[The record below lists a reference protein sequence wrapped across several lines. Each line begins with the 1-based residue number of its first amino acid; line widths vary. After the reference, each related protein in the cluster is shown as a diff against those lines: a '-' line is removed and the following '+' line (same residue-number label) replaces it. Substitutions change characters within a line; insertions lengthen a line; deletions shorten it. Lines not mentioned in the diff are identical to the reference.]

1 MKLHTYKVLEALFW
15 VSTILCFTF
24 EYIGP
29 ISFSVMLF
37 IGINLFCISI
47 LSSFAKLLDIKSL
60 IKIKKS
66 NYIVLN
72 GVLIMLTLAS
82 CVYIFIISKNFIVYA
97 YIILAVCLIVRS
109 VIAII
114 EFKGFY
120 KERHPK
126 F

>member
-1 MKLHTYKVLEALFW
+1 M
-15 VSTILCFTF
+15 CFTF